1 MLKKFCI
8 RQSKNLRDPHGFMI
22 CLRKH
27 HQSRVIA
34 ESIDSMNISH
44 FELLSDLFIAFW
56 ERSRSMHRNL
66 PGKPDEFPRY
76 DYQPML
82 LRLGPDSPHH
92 LISTKGGRS
101 HKIEKNQSMRA

>member
-1 MLKKFCI
+1 
-8 RQSKNLRDPHGFMI
+8 MI
-22 CLRKH
+22 CLGKH

-44 FELLSDLFIAFW
+44 SELISDLFIAFW
-56 ERSRSMHRNL
+56 ERSRSMLRHL

-82 LRLGPDSPHH
+82 LRLGLDSPHP
-92 LISTKGGRS
+92 LISAKAG
-101 HKIEKNQSMRA
+101 

>member
-1 MLKKFCI
+1 
-8 RQSKNLRDPHGFMI
+8 MI

-27 HQSRVIA
+27 HQCRVIA
-34 ESIDSMNISH
+34 ESIDSRNISH
-44 FELLSDLFIAFW
+44 FELLSDLLIAFW
-56 ERSRSMHRNL
+56 ERSRSLLRHL

-82 LRLGPDSPHH
+82 LRLGPDSPHP

-101 HKIEKNQSMRA
+101 KIEKNQSMRA

>member
-1 MLKKFCI
+1 
-8 RQSKNLRDPHGFMI
+8 MI

-44 FELLSDLFIAFW
+44 SELISDLLIAFW
-56 ERSRSMHRNL
+56 ERSRSLLRHL
-66 PGKPDEFPRY
+66 PVKPDEFPRY

-82 LRLGPDSPHH
+82 LRLGPDSPHP
-92 LISTKGGRS
+92 LISTKANS
-101 HKIEKNQSMRA
+101 QS